1 MRAGIGLALGLIAG
15 LTVAGCSETRV
26 QNLLG
31 SNKAATDEEQVP
43 EGRTL
48 AMPPDLNLR
57 PPAAAG
63 SDDTQVAESTAPV
76 RTAPAT
82 EPADLDAVPPADQQE
97 ETAMAAPA
105 EPQPVQAVQ
114 PVQPAAQ
121 PPRQDIYERYGISKV
136 DAEGKPKTER
146 VLYRELREAQLADKR
161 KTNPNYGTIWN
172 LGNVFS
178 DD

>member
-1 MRAGIGLALGLIAG
+1 LALGLIAA
-15 LTVAGCSETRV
+15 LSVAGCSETRV

-31 SNKAATDEEQVP
+31 SNKASTDEEQIP

-63 SDDTQVAESTAPV
+63 SDDTQVAEN
-76 RTAPAT
+76 TAPART
-82 EPADLDAVPPADQQE
+82 AAVSEPADLDAVPPADQE

-105 EPQPVQAVQ
+105 ESQPAQTVQ
-114 PVQPAAQ
+114 PVQPVAQ
-121 PPRQDIYERYGISKV
+121 QPRQDIYERYGISKV
-136 DAEGKPKTER
+136 DAEGKAKSER
-146 VLYRELREAQLADKR
+146 VLYRELHDAQLAEKR